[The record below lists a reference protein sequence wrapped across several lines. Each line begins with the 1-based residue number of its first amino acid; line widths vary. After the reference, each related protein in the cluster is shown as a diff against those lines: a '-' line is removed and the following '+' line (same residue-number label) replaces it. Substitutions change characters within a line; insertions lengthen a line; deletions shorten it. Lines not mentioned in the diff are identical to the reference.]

1 MLAYIFWHIPKE
13 GTDPEEY
20 EAALTGFHGAL
31 SEAPPDGF
39 RASAV
44 LRHYALPWAP
54 SSLFV
59 YEDWYLV
66 DDFAALERL
75 NDAALAG
82 RRRAVHDDVAAR
94 SAWGAGGVYRP
105 VDREAASLSGAAAS
119 LSGGFSYWLAK
130 PEGRSYEAFYDE
142 LGTVKQLWRRQ
153 MVLGPAPEFCLLAD
167 SRLSV
172 PFDVFESSAH
182 TVHSRAAASP

>member
-20 EAALTGFHGAL
+20 ESSLTGFHAAL
-31 SEAPPDGF
+31 SNAPPEGF
-39 RASAV
+39 HASAIF
-44 LRHYALPWAP
+44 RHYALPWAP

-66 DDFAALERL
+66 DGFAALGIL
-75 NDAALAG
+75 NDAAIEG
-82 RRRAVHDDVAAR
+82 RRRAAHDEAAAR
-94 SAWGAGGVYRP
+94 AAWGAGGVYRP
-105 VDREAASLSGAAAS
+105 VDGEAAS

-130 PEGRSYEAFYDE
+130 PDGLGYEAFYDE

-153 MVLGPAPEFCLLAD
+153 MVLSPAPEFCLLAG
-167 SRLSV
+167 SRLEV
-172 PFDVFESSAH
+172 GFDVFESSAH
-182 TVHSRAAASP
+182 TVYTRFPEKP